1 MSDKICRI
9 CKKYIEGTAAI
20 TCHFPYRDPP
30 FTEYDC
36 FECSGRT
43 KGSPQIIIYDG
54 DHKFNLIRSE
64 TKDVD

>member
-9 CKKYIEGTAAI
+9 CNKHIEGTVAI

-36 FECSGRT
+36 FECCP
-43 KGSPQIIIYDG
+43 KPEGSKQYILANG
-54 DHKFNLIRSE
+54 DYKFNLIKPSPKE
-64 TKDVD
+64 IE